1 MRTRRGWST
10 RELAEIAGTTLKAVR
25 HYHRIGLLD
34 EPERTANGYKQYG
47 IGHLVRLLRIRRL
60 VELGVPLA
68 DIAVAQ
74 ESDEGAEQVFR
85 TLDAGLAAS
94 IERQQRIREEL
105 AGILRHPDRAEL
117 PPGFGEVAGG
127 LSEDERAFLLVCS
140 RVFEPWV
147 LDILRELHSAPRTA
161 VATEFEALAE
171 DASDE
176 TRQSLAERY
185 APEVHREQQKYPHL
199 RKLSDDGAAGRGPR
213 NWDVFLRGIVELYN
227 PAQIDVLQ
235 RVEAINARNGRS
247 G

>member
-1 MRTRRGWST
+1 MRTKRGWST

-47 IGHLVRLLRIRRL
+47 IRHLIRLLRIRRL

-85 TLDAGLAAS
+85 TLDAELAAS

-127 LSEDERAFLLVCS
+127 LSDDERAFLLVCS

-147 LDILRELHSAPRTA
+147 LETLRELHSVPRTVLA
-161 VATEFEALAE
+161 AEFEALAE

-185 APEVHREQQKYPHL
+185 APEVYREQQKHPNL
-199 RKLSDDGAAGRGPR
+199 RKLSDEGAAGRGPH
-213 NWDVFLRGIVELYN
+213 NWEVFLRGIVELYN

-235 RVEAINARNGRS
+235 RVEAINARNAGS